1 MFKRNECKN
10 CGEKLDRK
18 YSFCPTCGE
27 YLKEKK
33 KSKNDGLLGDDDFLN
48 EFEDYNSPILGG
60 ISGRMI
66 NKMFESAMKIL
77 EKEMRKE
84 IKKNPVNKG
93 PKTEYRLYI
102 NGRKIEPRELSNNK
116 NQIEEK
122 EIKDLPNNILKN
134 FSALPR
140 KEPKTNVRRFSDKI
154 VYEVVVP
161 GVKSIEDISI
171 IQLENSLEIKAVT
184 KGKAY
189 YKIIPINLPVIDYEL
204 SEGKLVLELDSKE

>member
-116 NQIEEK
+116 NQIEE
-122 EIKDLPNNILKN
+122 
-134 FSALPR
+134 
-140 KEPKTNVRRFSDKI
+140 
-154 VYEVVVP
+154 
-161 GVKSIEDISI
+161 ISI